1 MLAADV
7 EATAGAFRLRAAVD
21 VERGR
26 TLVLFGAS
34 GAGKSL
40 LLRVIAGIHPAR
52 GRISLDGEALLDSAR
67 DVEVPPQ
74 RRRLG
79 YVPQN
84 YALFPHLSVAD
95 NVAFGLRG
103 RPQRERRR
111 RVDELL
117 DQLEL
122 DGMAGRRPAQL
133 SGGQQQRVALARAL
147 ATDPAALLLDEPFAA
162 LDAPLRRV
170 LRRELQTLRH
180 RYGFAVILVTHD
192 LADACALG
200 DAIAVVAGGEI
211 VQIGPPEEV
220 LTRPATPLVARLTG
234 MRNVFPGR
242 VVRSLPGALEVQTA
256 RFTVRTPPF
265 PFPAGAAVYLY
276 VRPDA
281 VTLVREGDWPPSRRT
296 QRSCAG
302 ESSTTSTSGHCTP
315 STSACSIRRPHRP
328 LAPAT
333 PTATGP
339 AARGRRRAARGR
351 ALRSG
356 GRHRRPPLR
365 RPRRRHPGA
374 VDARPALRGAA
385 RHRRG
390 TGRRRGCVALAA
402 AATPP
407 GERRDRPADRL
418 RKV

>member
-7 EATAGAFRLRAAVD
+7 EATAGAFRLRAAVE

-40 LLRVIAGIHPAR
+40 LLRVIAGIHPAH

-67 DVEVPPQ
+67 AVEVPPQ

-162 LDAPLRRV
+162 LDAPLRRI

-211 VQIGPPEEV
+211 VQIGPPQEV

-265 PFPAGAAVYLY
+265 PFAAGAAVYLY

-281 VTLVREGDWPPSRRT
+281 VTLVREGAGRQPPDATLLRGRIVDDQYLGPVHT
-296 QRSCAG
+296 LYFGLLDPPA
-302 ESSTTSTSGHCTP
+302 
-315 STSACSIRRPHRP
+315 
-328 LAPAT
+328 APA
-333 PTATGP
+333 GP
-339 AARGRRRAARGR
+339 ATRGDGSVPPAA
-351 ALRSG
+351 A
-356 GRHRRPPLR
+356 
-365 RPRRRHPGA
+365 PGA
-374 VDARPALRGAA
+374 AVGAPYDLEVDIAAHPYGALGVATQGQWTLALPFEALHVTAGAPVA
-385 RHRRG
+385 VAEA
-390 TGRRRGCVALAA
+390 VALAA
-402 AATPP
+402 
-407 GERRDRPADRL
+407 G
-418 RKV
+418 

>member
-7 EATAGAFRLRAAVD
+7 EATAGAFRLRAAVE

-40 LLRVIAGIHPAR
+40 LLRTIAGIHPAQ
-52 GRISLDGEALLDSAR
+52 GRISLDGEALLDSTR
-67 DVEVPPQ
+67 GLEVPPQ

-79 YVPQN
+79 YVPQS
-84 YALFPHLSVAD
+84 YALFPHLTVAQ

-122 DGMAGRRPAQL
+122 DGLAGRRPAQL

-180 RYGFAVILVTHD
+180 RFGFAVLLVTHD
-192 LADACALG
+192 LGDACALG
-200 DAIAVVAGGEI
+200 DRIAVVAGGEI
-211 VQIGPPEEV
+211 VQVGSPEEV

-234 MRNVFPGR
+234 LRNVFPAR
-242 VVRSLPGALEVQTA
+242 VVRVLPGALEVRTG

-265 PFPAGAAVYLY
+265 PFPAGAPVFLY

-281 VTLVREGDWPPSRRT
+281 VALVRPGGVRQPED
-296 QRSCAG
+296 
-302 ESSTTSTSGHCTP
+302 STLLRGRIVDDQYLGPLHTLYV
-315 STSACSIRRPHRP
+315 RLLDP
-328 LAPAT
+328 LAAPAVAGA
-333 PTATGP
+333 PYDLEVDI
-339 AARGRRRAARGR
+339 AAHPYR
-351 ALRSG
+351 ALG
-356 GRHRRPPLR
+356 VDTHAEWTLALPFEAL
-365 RPRRRHPGA
+365 HVTAGA
-374 VDARPALRGAA
+374 PDAA
-385 RHRRG
+385 
-390 TGRRRGCVALAA
+390 ALAA
-402 AATPP
+402 T
-407 GERRDRPADRL
+407 G
-418 RKV
+418 

>member
-7 EATAGAFRLRAAVD
+7 EATAGAFRLRAAVE

-40 LLRVIAGIHPAR
+40 LLRTIAGIHPAQ

-67 DVEVPPQ
+67 GLEVPPQ

-79 YVPQN
+79 YVPQS
-84 YALFPHLSVAD
+84 YALFPHLTVAE

-180 RYGFAVILVTHD
+180 RFGFAVLLVTHD
-192 LADACALG
+192 LGDACALG
-200 DAIAVVAGGEI
+200 DRIAVVAGGEI
-211 VQIGPPEEV
+211 VQVGAPEEV

-234 MRNVFPGR
+234 LRNVFPAR
-242 VVRSLPGALEVQTA
+242 VVRVLPGALEVQTG

-265 PFPAGAAVYLY
+265 PFPAGAPVFLY

-281 VTLVREGDWPPSRRT
+281 VALVRPGDVRQP
-296 QRSCAG
+296 QD
-302 ESSTTSTSGHCTP
+302 STLLRGR
-315 STSACSIRRPHRP
+315 IVDDQYLGP
-328 LAPAT
+328 LHTLYVRLLDTLAASDGAPA
-333 PTATGP
+333 P
-339 AARGRRRAARGR
+339 AGAGSPYDLEIDIAAHPYR
-351 ALRSG
+351 AL
-356 GRHRRPPLR
+356 
-365 RPRRRHPGA
+365 GA
-374 VDARPALRGAA
+374 GPHGEWTLALPFEALHVTAGAPDA
-385 RHRRG
+385 
-390 TGRRRGCVALAA
+390 VALAA
-402 AATPP
+402 AADAA
-407 GERRDRPADRL
+407 G
-418 RKV
+418 

>member
-7 EATAGAFRLRAAVD
+7 EAIAGAFRLRAAVE

-40 LLRVIAGIHPAR
+40 LLRTIAGIHPAQ
-52 GRISLDGEALLDSAR
+52 GHISLDGEALLDSTRGVA
-67 DVEVPPQ
+67 VPPQ

-79 YVPQN
+79 YVPQS
-84 YALFPHLSVAD
+84 YALFPHLTVAQ

-122 DGMAGRRPAQL
+122 DGLAGRRPAQL

-180 RYGFAVILVTHD
+180 RFGFAVLLVTHD
-192 LADACALG
+192 LGDACALG
-200 DAIAVVAGGEI
+200 DRIAVVAGGEI
-211 VQIGPPEEV
+211 VQVGSPEEV

-234 MRNVFPGR
+234 LRNVFPAR
-242 VVRSLPGALEVQTA
+242 VVRVLPGALEVQTG

-265 PFPAGAAVYLY
+265 PFPAGAPVFLY

-281 VTLVREGDWPPSRRT
+281 VALVRPGDVRQP
-296 QRSCAG
+296 
-302 ESSTTSTSGHCTP
+302 EDST
-315 STSACSIRRPHRP
+315 
-328 LAPAT
+328 LL
-333 PTATGP
+333 
-339 AARGRRRAARGR
+339 RGRIVDDQYLGPLHTLYVRLLDTLAAPDGAGAPYDLEVDIAAHPYR
-351 ALRSG
+351 ALG
-356 GRHRRPPLR
+356 VDTHAEWTLALPFEAL
-365 RPRRRHPGA
+365 HVTVGA
-374 VDARPALRGAA
+374 PDAA
-385 RHRRG
+385 
-390 TGRRRGCVALAA
+390 ALAA
-402 AATPP
+402 T
-407 GERRDRPADRL
+407 G
-418 RKV
+418 